1 MLAPVPPFAT
11 ATTPVNLLA
20 LTLIIF
26 ESVIEPS
33 VIETPATAAST
44 YVLTAFCVG
53 NNTSLVPSVV
63 IIDLF
68 AVFSFK
74 SSAAWVSKLMG
85 LFTSVVLSTLLSAKL
100 VFAVAIVLAPVP
112 PLAMATVPVN
122 LLPLRLMIFAS
133 VIDASAIAV
142 VAIAAST

>member
-1 MLAPVPPFAT
+1 M
-11 ATTPVNLLA
+11 
-20 LTLIIF
+20 
-26 ESVIEPS
+26 
-33 VIETPATAAST
+33 
-44 YVLTAFCVG
+44 
-53 NNTSLVPSVV
+53 
-63 IIDLF
+63 
-68 AVFSFK
+68 FSFK